1 MRVAGPAKN
10 VRNDKGLAPTVGG
23 WMTLLGVAGSE
34 NLRKLLRSLGFFQRF
49 GCVLGVCLL
58 RRLSSAG
65 QGADFLL
72 PIRILVMSGKPAA
85 RVGDPTACPLPGH
98 GTNTI
103 AAGSADVL
111 FDGVPAARQGDP
123 TACGSV
129 LVGNVMPTVLINGL
143 PATTLGT
150 LGSHGNVVIGG
161 SGTVIIG
168 SGHTPAPFSAPAPLI
183 LSGAVQAAA
192 LASSGPV
199 ARQSNHDS
207 PAEPWQE
214 HPGDPAPLG
223 LEEEEEEEELAAPT
237 EQTVTLRVGVFFDG
251 TGNNASNS
259 VVGNQ
264 CRAAALQIGEQE
276 GLAIYQRCQAFQL
289 DPESSYANDVSNI
302 WRLHELFSDE
312 PSPSDALKPASLRVY
327 VTGIGTTS
335 GEKDTLLPGQAFGRG
350 ATGVLAKVEEGFSKL
365 EDTFNLFRQAN
376 ADAVLSGLE
385 LDIFGFSRGAAAA
398 RHFAKQI
405 LKREQG
411 PLAQLLRPGKVRV
424 SAGFAWPT
432 AVSINFIGLFDTVA
446 AIGGWDDRGNPADAN
461 NGDVDLY
468 LPPDC
473 ARQVVHLVARDECRR
488 NFALNRVAAPHREI
502 SLPGVHS
509 DLGGGYQP
517 KAVEHLYLQRPQSN
531 WVSRTTPA
539 QSTPAYRAAE
549 QATAQARARDLLDP
563 QDSSASLMTDV
574 WEDFLPY
581 SGGRGDQMKYVLA
594 APRIRRTVHGQLS
607 RVYLRVMHALAV
619 EAGVPLDFIDEFD
632 AQLALP
638 NELTPI
644 SEKLL
649 SWARNGTGA
658 LTAAEERLLRQR
670 YIHLS
675 ANWNAS
681 AGDGGSVLDVV
692 FINAPAEGGRTQY
705 ADTPKGSNG

>member
-1 MRVAGPAKN
+1 
-10 VRNDKGLAPTVGG
+10 
-23 WMTLLGVAGSE
+23 
-34 NLRKLLRSLGFFQRF
+34 
-49 GCVLGVCLL
+49 
-58 RRLSSAG
+58 
-65 QGADFLL
+65 
-72 PIRILVMSGKPAA
+72 MSGKPAA

-98 GTNTI
+98 GTNPI

-123 TACGSV
+123 TACGSA
-129 LVGNVMPTVLINGL
+129 LVGNVIPTVLINGL

-168 SGHTPAPFSAPAPLI
+168 SGHTSAPFTAPAPLI
-183 LSGAVQAAA
+183 LGGAVQAAA

-199 ARQSNHDS
+199 ARQSSHDS

-237 EQTVTLRVGVFFDG
+237 EQSVTLRVGVFFDG

-517 KAVEHLYLQRPQSN
+517 QAVEHLYLQRPQSN
-531 WVSRTTPA
+531 WVSRATPA

-563 QDSSASLMTDV
+563 QDPSASLMTDV

-581 SGGRGDQMKYVLA
+581 GGGRGDQMKCVLA

-619 EAGVPLDFIDEFD
+619 EAGVPLKNVPITQD
-632 AQLALP
+632 LSLP
-638 NELTPI
+638 VELEPI

-649 SWARNGTGA
+649 NWARSGSGA

-692 FINAPAEGGRTQY
+692 FINAPAEGARTQY

>member
-1 MRVAGPAKN
+1 
-10 VRNDKGLAPTVGG
+10 
-23 WMTLLGVAGSE
+23 
-34 NLRKLLRSLGFFQRF
+34 
-49 GCVLGVCLL
+49 
-58 RRLSSAG
+58 
-65 QGADFLL
+65 
-72 PIRILVMSGKPAA
+72 MSGKPAA
-85 RVGDPTACPLPGH
+85 RVSDPTACPLPGH
-98 GTNTI
+98 GTNPIT
-103 AAGSADVL
+103 AGSANVL
-111 FDGVPAARQGDP
+111 FDGLPAARQGDP
-123 TACGSV
+123 TACGSA
-129 LVGNVMPTVLINGL
+129 LVGNVIASVLINGK
-143 PATTLGT
+143 PATILGT

-168 SGHTPAPFSAPAPLI
+168 NAHTPAAFTAPAPLTFAATP
-183 LSGAVQAAA
+183 LAAA
-192 LASSGPV
+192 PISNAPV
-199 ARQSNHDS
+199 ARQPAGDS
-207 PAEPWQE
+207 PAQPWQE
-214 HPGDPAPLG
+214 HPDDPAPLG
-223 LEEEEEEEELAAPT
+223 LEEEEEEEELTAPT
-237 EQTVTLRVGVFFDG
+237 QQAVTLRVGVFFDG

-259 VVGNQ
+259 AAGLQ

-276 GLAIYQRCQAFQL
+276 AQAIYQRCQAYQL
-289 DPESSYANDVSNI
+289 DPDSSYANDVSNI
-302 WRLHELFSDE
+302 WRLLNLYRE
-312 PSPSDALKPASLRVY
+312 DAKAVSVDDGFNAYLPVY
-327 VTGIGTTS
+327 VTGIGTAT

-350 ATGVLAKVEEGFSKL
+350 ATGVLAKVDEGITLLGKAIEGFG
-365 EDTFNLFRQAN
+365 EAN
-376 ADAVLSGLE
+376 PDRELAGLE

-411 PLAQLLRPGKVRV
+411 PLAQLLGPGKVRL

-432 AVSINFIGLFDTVA
+432 AVTINFIGLFDTVA
-446 AIGGWDDRGNPADAN
+446 AIGGWDDWGNPADAN

-473 ARQVVHLVARDECRR
+473 ARHVVHLVARDECRR

-531 WVSRTTPA
+531 WVSRATPVK
-539 QSTPAYRAAE
+539 STPAYRIAE
-549 QATAQARARDLLDP
+549 QQTAQARARDLLAP
-563 QDSSASLMTDV
+563 QDLNANLETDV
-574 WEDFLPY
+574 WERFLPY
-581 SGGRGDQMKYVLA
+581 SGGRDDQKKYALA
-594 APRIRRTVHGQLS
+594 APRIRRTVHGHLS
-607 RVYLRVMHALAV
+607 RVYLRVMHALAL

-638 NELTPI
+638 DELTTI

-649 SWARNGTGA
+649 SWARNGSGA

-681 AGDGGSVLDVV
+681 VGDGSSVLDVV
-692 FINAPAEGGRTQY
+692 FINAPAEGARTQY
-705 ADTPKGSNG
+705 TDSPKGGTE